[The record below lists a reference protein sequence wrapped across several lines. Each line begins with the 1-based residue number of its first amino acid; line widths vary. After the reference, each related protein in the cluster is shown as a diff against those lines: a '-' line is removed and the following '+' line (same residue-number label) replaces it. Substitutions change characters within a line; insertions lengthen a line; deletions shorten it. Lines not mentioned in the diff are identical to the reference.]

1 MYPFAYLD
9 IQSHRLV
16 DENRKQLLDS
26 NFENIQSA
34 ETYCQR
40 RNVSLT
46 VAGILI
52 HYRAPEDE
60 KTESPR

>member
-1 MYPFAYLD
+1 MYLFVYLN

-16 DENRKQLLDS
+16 DENEKQLLDS
-26 NFENIQSA
+26 NFENIQST

-40 RNVSLT
+40 QNIPLT

-52 HYRAPEDE
+52 HYRAPKDE

>member
-1 MYPFAYLD
+1 MYPFAYLN

-16 DENRKQLLDS
+16 DENGKQLLDS

-40 RNVSLT
+40 QNIPLT

-52 HYRAPEDE
+52 HYRAPKDE
-60 KTESPR
+60 KTESSR